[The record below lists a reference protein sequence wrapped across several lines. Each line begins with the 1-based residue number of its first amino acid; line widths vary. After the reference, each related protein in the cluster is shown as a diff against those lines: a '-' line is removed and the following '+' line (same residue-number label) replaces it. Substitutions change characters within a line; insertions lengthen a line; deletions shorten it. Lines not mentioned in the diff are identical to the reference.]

1 MISKR
6 MDGIRS
12 FIVMDILEKALEL
25 EARGMRVIHLEVGE
39 PDHRPPPPVE
49 EAAVRAMRDGHT
61 HYTHSL
67 GIRPLREG
75 IARHYHEHYGV
86 DVDPERVIVTVGTSG
101 GFALLLGV
109 LLDPGER
116 VLTADPGYPCYPNF
130 ARYVNAAPVSVPV
143 DAADGF
149 VMGADAVAEAGTPG
163 DLVLVSSP
171 ANPTGTVTPRETYQ
185 GLVERG
191 FRVIS
196 DEIYHGLVYTDQ
208 PEFTA
213 LEIDDD
219 IIVVNGF
226 SKRYAMTG
234 FRLGWMIVPPKLIR
248 PVNRLAQ
255 NLFISAPAPSQWAG
269 VAALEEAAEWV
280 EETRAEYRLRRDLLV
295 GILRDL
301 GFVIHRIPDGA
312 FYVFADVSAFGMDS
326 FDFCQRMLEEAG
338 VAATPGR
345 DFGGHRTDRFVRFA
359 YTNSAAAIREAG
371 EMLKRWLPTI

>member
-1 MISKR
+1 
-6 MDGIRS
+6 
-12 FIVMDILEKALEL
+12 
-25 EARGMRVIHLEVGE
+25 VGE
-39 PDHRPPPPVE
+39 PDHRPPPAVE
-49 EAAVRAMRDGHT
+49 EAAVRAMRDGQT

-75 IARHYHEHYGV
+75 IARHYSDHYGV
-86 DVDPERVIVTVGTSG
+86 EVNPDRVIVTVGTSG
-101 GFALLLGV
+101 AFALLLGV

-149 VMGADAVAEAGTPG
+149 VMGADAVAEAGAPG

-171 ANPTGTVTPRETYQ
+171 ANPTGTVTPRETYRD
-185 GLVERG
+185 LVGRG
-191 FRVIS
+191 FNVIS
-196 DEIYHGLVYTDQ
+196 DEIYHGLVYSDVG
-208 PEFTA
+208 EFTA

-219 IIVVNGF
+219 VIVVNGF

-269 VAALEEAAEWV
+269 LAALEEAGPWV
-280 EETRAEYRLRRDLLV
+280 EETRAEYRRRRDLLV
-295 GILRDL
+295 GILKEL
-301 GFVIHRIPDGA
+301 GFVIHQVPEGA
-312 FYVFADVSAFGMDS
+312 FYVFADVSAFGLDS

-345 DFGGHRTDRFVRFA
+345 DFGGHRTDGFVRFA
-359 YTNSAAAIREAG
+359 YTNSAEAIAEAG
-371 EMLKRWLPTI
+371 ELLKRWLPTI

>member
-39 PDHRPPPPVE
+39 PDHRPPPAVE
-49 EAAVRAMRDGHT
+49 EAAIRALREGQT

-86 DVDPERVIVTVGTSG
+86 DVSPDRVIVTVGTSG
-101 GFALLLGV
+101 AFALLLGV

-130 ARYVNAAPVSVPV
+130 ARYVNADPVAVPV

-149 VMGADAVAEAGTPG
+149 VMGADAVAAAGAPG

-171 ANPTGTVTPRETYQ
+171 ANPTGTVTPRETYR
-185 GLVERG
+185 GLVDRG

-234 FRLGWMIVPPKLIR
+234 FRLGWMVVPPRLIR

-269 VAALEEAAEWV
+269 LAALEEAGGWV
-280 EETRAEYRLRRDLLV
+280 EETRTEYRNRRDLLV

-301 GFVIHRIPDGA
+301 GFVIHRVPDGA
-312 FYVFADVSAFGMDS
+312 FYVYADVSAFGLDS

-345 DFGGHRTDRFVRFA
+345 DFGGHFTDRFVRFA
-359 YTNSAAAIREAG
+359 YTNSAEAIREAG
-371 EMLKRWLPTI
+371 ELLRCWLPTL